1 MAPHV
6 LSGKAAGRPNEYD
19 RPPPPIE
26 DVRRRAAFL
35 ESIALEHNTR
45 RGYRTGAKAYS
56 SFCQRYG
63 LGLEPT
69 PDTLALFLAEET
81 LHVKAATALEY
92 LVGARRHLEI
102 LCPGWGSQLA
112 TSRASALVRAI
123 AVGAAKDRAEPVRRK
138 APLRPPHLTAFL
150 ELALRSEA
158 YDDLLMAAIAS
169 AGFYGCH
176 RSGELVLAEP
186 LTPHSA
192 KKLIKRSSYLD
203 DGSGVSYTLP
213 YHKADRLFRG
223 TVVLHLPQA
232 VASPPAILR
241 AYVGLRDRRH
251 SSSPFLFLRENG
263 QPPTRAWFEA
273 RLFRVVDRQ
282 TYGGHSLRAGG
293 ATFYASLGLSEAVI
307 MALGR
312 WTSSSWTIYIRDN
325 PAVRA
330 ALELANRRP

>member
-6 LSGKAAGRPNEYD
+6 LSGKAAGRPNDYD

-26 DVRRRAAFL
+26 EVRRRAAFL

-186 LTPHSA
+186 LTLHSA

-223 TVVLHLPQA
+223 TVVLHLPVTVRSSDPSTSNQ
-232 VASPPAILR
+232 VRTPH
-241 AYVGLRDRRH
+241 RRSFELPSIR
-251 SSSPFLFLRENG
+251 SSLGSN
-263 QPPTRAWFEA
+263 
-273 RLFRVVDRQ
+273 
-282 TYGGHSLRAGG
+282 SLRFDRALVRS
-293 ATFYASLGLSEAVI
+293 SLGSNARPNERRI
-307 MALGR
+307 MASSAKSHLVRPGPARPGPATNLG
-312 WTSSSWTIYIRDN
+312 
-325 PAVRA
+325 P
-330 ALELANRRP
+330 RRPTSRSLTPPSQAQPL